1 MRWHALAQRY
11 LRMIPPGAGER
22 SADWAARALDLGRR
36 NHLPVYG
43 EDRRGMNFLRAL
55 SPPEREAFTAVAIE
69 QSFAR
74 GARLM
79 HEGRRADHV
88 MVILDGWT
96 QVTVRHNSS
105 ERTVAE
111 RGPGQLVG
119 ERAALR
125 SHVRSATVIALTEVK
140 A

>member
-79 HEGRRADHV
+79 HEGRRAHP
-88 MVILDGWT
+88 VIVIPHPWT
-96 QVTVRHNSS
+96 PVTPRHNSPAP
-105 ERTVAE
+105 T
-111 RGPGQLVG
+111 
-119 ERAALR
+119 
-125 SHVRSATVIALTEVK
+125 
-140 A
+140 